1 MRINIKSTLSAP
13 LLAAAIAS
21 LSLTGC
27 NKEVEPIPAY
37 LNIQPFDVE
46 TTNPETHGSV
56 SAKITNASIFLRDK
70 TTQATHSIGVVT
82 LPATVP
88 TLVTGDQEVVIDPM
102 IRANGNVLYLQI
114 YPFYKRFSAD
124 VNLKAAEETSVR
136 PKTSY
141 TENAVFEF
149 IEDFEGEEQLFSID
163 RDNNDSTKIEISQDD
178 VFEGSYSGKV
188 TLDTANEVFVAATQL
203 VYTLP
208 LDQVGKVFMEVNYKS
223 EVPLEFGVI
232 NLDSGGNEYPNF
244 EYIVLP
250 KGTWN
255 KIYFDMT
262 DLIATASFPQFVF
275 AMRAGIPYENG
286 RPLLTSA
293 EIYLDNIKLIHF

>member
-1 MRINIKSTLSAP
+1 M
-13 LLAAAIAS
+13 LAAAIALIA
-21 LSLTGC
+21 LSGC
-27 NKEVEPIPAY
+27 DKEVEPIPAY
-37 LNIQPFDVE
+37 LHIQPFEVE
-46 TTNPETHGSV
+46 VTDPETHGSV
-56 SAKITNASIFLRDK
+56 SSKITNASVFLRDK

-88 TLVTGDQEVVIDPM
+88 ALVTGDQEVVIDPM

-114 YPFYKRFSAD
+114 YPFYQRFSAD
-124 VNLKAAEETSVR
+124 VNLKATEEQSVK

-141 TENAVFEF
+141 TENAVFAF
-149 IEDFEGEEQLFSID
+149 IEDFEGEDQLFSID
-163 RDNNDSTKIEISQDD
+163 RDNNEATRIEVSQDD
-178 VFEGSYSGKV
+178 VFEGTYSGKV

-208 LDQVGKVFMEVNYKS
+208 FDQVGKVFLEVNYKS

-250 KGTWN
+250 KSTWN

-262 DLIATASFPQFVF
+262 DLVATASFPQFVF
-275 AMRAGIPYENG
+275 AVRAGIPYDNG
-286 RPLLTSA
+286 RPLLTRA
-293 EIYLDNIKLIHF
+293 EIYLDNLKLIHF